1 MIEKTFN
8 LYLLKGLVSHSLIS
22 MLILSSI
29 FFIFKTFDIFSDP
42 QFGNASSL
50 ELFQMSILNLP
61 TIFYQL
67 TASSVLIGTIFFIS
81 RSHEE
86 NEFIVFFSG
95 GIAKEHIAKKI
106 FFITLFFSSFLALL
120 GELSMPSAEKEILE
134 FKSYLTG
141 NTLNNSNNG
150 NYWSKDKNIVFKI
163 YFDDQN
169 PNSRNIKFF
178 TFDDQENLKEF
189 ITATLNEENNIKEI
203 VNYLRLEHN
212 NNHIKFTNPNY
223 REFDYQIDIDSNNQ
237 ETINTYSKTMSF
249 IELIRQSRG
258 LKGYFYNKR
267 NYEIEILSRLIKPL
281 TISTLLLLIVP
292 NLLNFSRMIS
302 VSSNLFKAIFLA
314 LLVNFLIN
322 LLESIALRFELNHF
336 ILIVLPSILL
346 LSFALIK
353 VNRHTIYHGKFST

>member
-1 MIEKTFN
+1 MIGKTFN
-8 LYLLKGLVSHSLIS
+8 LYLVKGLVFHSLIS
-22 MLILSSI
+22 MLILSSV

-42 QFGNASSL
+42 QFSNASSL
-50 ELFQMSILNLP
+50 ELFHMSILNLP

-81 RSHEE
+81 RNHEE
-86 NEFIVFFSG
+86 NEFIVFFSA
-95 GIAKEHIAKKI
+95 GIAKEIIVKKI
-106 FFITLFFSSFLALL
+106 FFIALFFSSILALL
-120 GELSMPSAEKEILE
+120 GELSMPNAEKEIIE

-141 NTLNNSNNG
+141 NTLNNTNNG
-150 NYWSKDKNIVFKI
+150 NYWAKDKNIVFKI

-169 PNSRNIKFF
+169 PNSRNVKFF
-178 TFDDQENLKEF
+178 TFDDKGNLKEL
-189 ITATLNEENNIKEI
+189 ITATLKEENNIKQI
-203 VNYLRLEHN
+203 INYLRLEHN
-212 NNHIKFTNPNY
+212 NNQIKFTIPNF
-223 REFDYQIDIDSNNQ
+223 REFDYQIDIDSNKQ
-237 ETINTYSKTMSF
+237 ETINKYPKTMSF

-258 LKGYFYNKR
+258 LKGYFYNKK

-292 NLLNFSRMIS
+292 NLLNFSRMTS

-322 LLESIALRFELNHF
+322 LSEATALRFELNHF

-346 LSFALIK
+346 LSFGLMK
-353 VNRHTIYHGKFST
+353 VNRRSNTSWQV